1 MSVNPDIES
10 KQKDKKKLLTMTLV
24 ALGAFALITT
34 GGVMI
39 LSKIK
44 KNSTAAEATASQ
56 EQFAGQAE
64 TSQQLQSECQTSAN
78 EISQSENDISAAVD
92 EFKKHVDNCR
102 EVYFASEERTQ
113 YRNEGMYPDLGID
126 ILTSLAATDK
136 AKALEFMAYLKKLQ
150 PWQFYMGPIICDSN
164 NVLNAYEESLKNDE
178 PRVCVKFE
186 EFNDKIYNELK
197 NKNFSILSSTLGFNS
212 VAWLGAGNSDL
223 GCPQRISAII
233 KTVQSSTTASQIRP
247 VQQKQESTGLNVI
260 FGEGR
265 EDDKVVLEFGEVNGC
280 FQLKSAA
287 IASLQSN
294 E

>member
-1 MSVNPDIES
+1 MNSDIES
-10 KQKDKKKLLTMTLV
+10 KQKDKKKMVIMTLV

-34 GGVMI
+34 GGVVI

-44 KNSTAAEATASQ
+44 GKNNLADVAGSQ

-78 EISQSENDISAAVD
+78 EIGKSEDIAQAID
-92 EFKKHVDNCR
+92 EYKKHVDNCR
-102 EVYFASEERTQ
+102 EVYFTSEEKTQ

-126 ILTSLAATDK
+126 LLTKLAGTDK
-136 AKALEFMAYLKKLQ
+136 ARANEFLAYLKKLQ
-150 PWQFYMGPIICDSN
+150 PWQYYMGPVICDSQ
-164 NVLNAYEESLKNDE
+164 NVLGAYEESLKNEE
-178 PRVCVKFE
+178 PRTCVKFE

-197 NKNFSILSSTLGFNS
+197 NKNFSVLSSTLNS
-212 VAWLGAGNSDL
+212 NNVAWLGAGTSDL
-223 GCPQRISAII
+223 GCPEKISAIV
-233 KTVQSSTTASQIRP
+233 KTVQSSAGTSKIRP
-247 VQQKQESTGLNVI
+247 IQQKQESTGLNVI
-260 FGEGR
+260 FGEGT

-287 IASLQSN
+287 VAGLQTN

>member
-1 MSVNPDIES
+1 VNQDIEG
-10 KQKDKKKLLTMTLV
+10 KQRDKKKLVIMTLV

-34 GGVMI
+34 GGVLI

-44 KNSTAAEATASQ
+44 GKNAAAEAAGSQ

-64 TSQQLQSECQTSAN
+64 TSQQLQSECQNSAN
-78 EISQSENDISAAVD
+78 EIAKSDDVQAAID
-92 EFKKHVDNCR
+92 EYKKHVDNCR
-102 EVYFASEERTQ
+102 EVYFTSEEKTQ

-126 ILTSLAATDK
+126 LLTKLAATDK
-136 AKALEFMAYLKKLQ
+136 AKAVEFMTYLKKLQ
-150 PWQFYMGPIICDSN
+150 PWQFYMGPIVCDSQ
-164 NVLNAYEESLKNDE
+164 NVLNAYDESLKNDE
-178 PRVCVKFE
+178 PRICVKFE

-197 NKNFSILSSTLGFNS
+197 NKNFTVLSSTLNS
-212 VAWLGAGNSDL
+212 NNVAWLGAGNSDL
-223 GCPQRISAII
+223 GCPERISAIV
-233 KTVQSSTTASQIRP
+233 KTVQSSAGASQIRP

-260 FGEGR
+260 FGNGT

-287 IASLQSN
+287 VAGLQTN

>member
-1 MSVNPDIES
+1 MNSDIES
-10 KQKDKKKLLTMTLV
+10 KQKDKKKLLIMTLV

-34 GGVMI
+34 GGAMI

-44 KNSTAAEATASQ
+44 DKSSAADAAGSQ

-78 EISQSENDISAAVD
+78 EISQSEDDIAAAVD

-102 EVYFASEERTQ
+102 EVYFASEEKTQ

-126 ILTSLAATDK
+126 ILTRLAATDK
-136 AKALEFMAYLKKLQ
+136 ARALEFMAYLKKLQ
-150 PWQFYMGPIICDSN
+150 PWQFYMGPIVCDSN

-197 NKNFSILSSTLGFNS
+197 NKNFSILSSTLSMSS
-212 VAWLGAGNSDL
+212 VAWLGTGNTDL

-233 KTVQSSTTASQIRP
+233 KTVQTSAGSSQIRP
-247 VQQKQESTGLNVI
+247 IQQKQESTGLNVV
-260 FGEGR
+260 FGESS

-287 IASLQSN
+287 ISGLQSN